1 MMMIL
6 THSLGEIMSDSED
19 WDLPDLD
26 NLMRGEKKH
35 EWLSEP
41 RFNKMFSEIEDGLQ
55 GVMGKGT
62 YDWVDR
68 RVFDAVFD
76 KSTLMALYKLM
87 QKGDIESVDYP
98 IARGKE
104 AHVFHATSNHGP
116 VAVKIFHTTN
126 AVFKGLA
133 KYIDGDP
140 RFGGL
145 SRRHRQLV
153 NIWVRKE
160 FRNLKRMRKHGLRVP
175 RPISNLKNVL
185 IMEYLGEGDG
195 VSPRLKDIIIDEPYE
210 VFQDLLEFVAINWQT
225 ADLVHADFSEYNVLW
240 KEGEPWVIDVG
251 QSVTR
256 QHPHSEEFLV
266 RDVTR
271 LVEWINRQGYN
282 VDLGESL
289 LRVLEDPV
297 PILPPLSGG
306 D

>member
-1 MMMIL
+1 
-6 THSLGEIMSDSED
+6 
-19 WDLPDLD
+19 
-26 NLMRGEKKH
+26 
-35 EWLSEP
+35 
-41 RFNKMFSEIEDGLQ
+41 
-55 GVMGKGT
+55 
-62 YDWVDR
+62 
-68 RVFDAVFD
+68 
-76 KSTLMALYKLM
+76 M
-87 QKGDIESVDYP
+87 QKGDIETLDYP

-160 FRNLKRMRKHGLRVP
+160 FRNLKRMRKYGLRVP

-195 VSPRLKDIIIDEPYE
+195 VSPRLKDITIDEPYE
-210 VFQDLLEFVAINWQT
+210 VFEDLLDFLAINWQT
-225 ADLVHADFSEYNVLW
+225 AELVHADFSEYNILW
-240 KEGEPWVIDVG
+240 KDGEPWVIDVG
-251 QSVTR
+251 QSVTK

-271 LVEWINRQGYN
+271 LVQWINRQGYN
-282 VDLGESL
+282 ADLGESL

-297 PILPPLSGG
+297 PTLPSLSGG